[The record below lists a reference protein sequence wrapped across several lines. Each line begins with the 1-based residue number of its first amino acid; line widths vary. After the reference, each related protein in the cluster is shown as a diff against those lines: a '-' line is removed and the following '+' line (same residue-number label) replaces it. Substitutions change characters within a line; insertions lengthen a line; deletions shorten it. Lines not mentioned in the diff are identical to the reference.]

1 MCVSIGLLYM
11 STSSY
16 FSQKENRDLSPLESE
31 INDAR
36 KRDSATRAKAVEQDE
51 AEKVETEKEQSH
63 KGTLMESGI
72 HDNILKEMQKLLV
85 QCLDEANREK
95 ETLQNEIT
103 EKERELS
110 SAKDEKV
117 ELYTQL
123 QSEKKRVAQLEV
135 KNHVKLCMH
144 DNSTTYVG
152 VKKHCVQA
160 VIFDGC
166 VDTIPIHR
174 EATNSLMHILSQ
186 INFHLLIGWYVKIP
200 L

>member
-1 MCVSIGLLYM
+1 MCSCVSIGLLYM

-51 AEKVETEKEQSH
+51 AEKVETEKEQLH

-72 HDNILKEMQKLLV
+72 HDNILKEMQNLLV

-135 KNHVKLCMH
+135 KNHVEIMH
-144 DNSTTYVG
+144 
-152 VKKHCVQA
+152 A
-160 VIFDGC
+160 
-166 VDTIPIHR
+166 
-174 EATNSLMHILSQ
+174 
-186 INFHLLIGWYVKIP
+186 
-200 L
+200 